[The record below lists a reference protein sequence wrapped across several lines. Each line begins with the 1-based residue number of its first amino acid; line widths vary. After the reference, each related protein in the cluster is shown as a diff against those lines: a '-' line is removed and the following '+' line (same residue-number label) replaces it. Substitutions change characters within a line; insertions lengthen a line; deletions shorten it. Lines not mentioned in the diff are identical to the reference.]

1 MSLSPERTLCAP
13 FVEQLSVQGAA
24 VTVFDNTGRQ
34 VTVCA
39 TSPLAAR
46 IDEVQ
51 FELGEGPAWEA
62 FRTGEASLINDA
74 AGPEALQFPGFAAA
88 LAEMPVGAV
97 FALPMCLGAA
107 AVGVVTLYRDY
118 AIALSAAELQFAAGL
133 VNRTTPHAVA
143 LALSS
148 AAAATEPLGDYS
160 VPLMRREV
168 HQATGILIVQ
178 LDVTATEAFLR
189 LRAHSFATGRPIQD
203 LARDVVA
210 RVIDFRDL
218 DPV

>member
-1 MSLSPERTLCAP
+1 MVLYPERTLCAP
-13 FVEQLSVQGAA
+13 FVEQLSVSGAA
-24 VTVFDNTGRQ
+24 ITVFDNTGRQ

-46 IDEVQ
+46 LDEVQ
-51 FELGEGPAWEA
+51 FELGEGPTWEA
-62 FRTGEASLINDA
+62 FRTGEPSLIDNV
-74 AGPEALQFPGFAAA
+74 AGAKALTFPAFAAA
-88 LAEMPVGAV
+88 LSELPVGAI

-107 AVGVVTLYRDY
+107 AVGVVTLFRDY
-118 AIALSAAELQFAAGL
+118 AIALTGAELQFAAGL

-143 LALSS
+143 LALT
-148 AAAATEPLGDYS
+148 AAASATEPVGDYS

-203 LARDVVA
+203 IARDVVA

-218 DPV
+218 DPA